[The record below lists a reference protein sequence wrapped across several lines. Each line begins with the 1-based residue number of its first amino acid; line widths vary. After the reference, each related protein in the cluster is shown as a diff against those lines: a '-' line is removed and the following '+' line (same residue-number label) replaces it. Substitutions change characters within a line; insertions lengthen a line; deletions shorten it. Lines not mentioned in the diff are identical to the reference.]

1 MKLLNDDLNE
11 KAIVEIQLENFGI
24 HTNTIITDI
33 ESLNSFQGSNGTGK
47 TTVFEGAMIVLT
59 GGAFPVERIK
69 RGATS
74 ACITVKLNDGH
85 VLKRFRTKS
94 TQRTLVT
101 LGKKT
106 ILDAAGVRDTADI
119 LEPITG
125 VKSFRP
131 FKGAKPVDMQ
141 YQKLDETGAF
151 LVDKAS
157 PETILRTIYSLSPVG
172 VVVFAKQSLVKQA
185 ASVSSKIKFHKEEKF
200 KALAKIEALDTK
212 DWNRLQARARKLKA
226 LTKEHLPLL
235 QESIERLEGCLTR
248 WDSKTEKESH
258 SKTLVDA
265 AATAQ
270 RHYGGLKLIKTD
282 ISKVKAATRQTKVV
296 LEKRKQKLQAEEA
309 HATAKQR
316 ICTEDCNKCKRTVMT
331 VNSGG

>member
-1 MKLLNDDLNE
+1 MTLLNDDLNE

-33 ESLNSFQGSNGTGK
+33 ESLNSFQGGNGTGK

-101 LGKKT
+101 RGKKT

-131 FKGAKPVDMQ
+131 YKGAKPVDMQ

-172 VVVFAKQSLVKQA
+172 VVVFAKQALVKQA
-185 ASVSSKIKFHKEEKF
+185 TSVSAKIKLHQEGKQE
-200 KALAKIEALDTK
+200 ALAKLEALDSENWK
-212 DWNRLQARARKLKA
+212 RLRTRARKLKT
-226 LTKEHLPLL
+226 LTQEHLPLL
-235 QESIERLEGCLTR
+235 QESIETLEECLVR
-248 WDSKTEKESH
+248 WDSKIEMEH
-258 SKTLVDA
+258 AANTLANA
-265 AATAQ
+265 AANAQ
-270 RHYGGLKLIKTD
+270 KYYKALELVKVN
-282 ISKVKAATRQTKVV
+282 ISEVKAVTSQTKMV
-296 LEKRKQKLQAEEA
+296 LEKRKQKRQAEED

-316 ICTEDCNKCKRTVMT
+316 ICTEDCAKCKRTVMT
-331 VNSGG
+331 VNARG